1 MGLTSPRAL
10 AQRADALCGR
20 GKPGSAA
27 IRTLLSHQRDGEPA
41 LQYRLEV
48 KTARLL
54 RAHKLPPP
62 VRQFAIGKY
71 RIDFAYPPQ
80 RVGLECEGFEYHGNR
95 LTWKRDKR
103 RTAWIE
109 AQDWRLLFLTWDD
122 VTKRPGGDD
131 RTRSDSRLA

>member
-1 MGLTSPRAL
+1 MGLTSPHAL

-27 IRTLLSHQRDGEPA
+27 IRALLSHQRAGDPA

-54 RAHKLPPP
+54 RAHKLPAP
-62 VRQFAIGKY
+62 VRQFALGNY
-71 RIDFAYPPQ
+71 RIDSRIRRGASDWNAKASSTTATGSP
-80 RVGLECEGFEYHGNR
+80 GSD
-95 LTWKRDKR
+95 DKR

-122 VTKRPGGDD
+122 VTKRPEETIE
-131 RTRSDSRLA
+131 RIRLALA